1 MEKMILQPG
10 PAGEYA
16 LDLHRWRKGILG
28 RKHSESHRTGVRKHA
43 GKCGGM
49 TDNSGP
55 TENSLCKEKHE
66 RESGKG
72 HRHKCVRSLERQHK
86 ERSLQGML
94 PLHVPK
100 IVLVTSPHLSEIGRI
115 YIYIFFLIGRILG

>member
-10 PAGEYA
+10 PAGEHA

-28 RKHSESHRTGVRKHA
+28 QKHSESHRTGVRKHA

-55 TENSLCKEKHE
+55 TENSLCEEKQE
-66 RESGKG
+66 RGSGKG
-72 HRHKCVRSLERQHK
+72 YRHKCVRSLERQHK
-86 ERSLQGML
+86 SEVSREF
-94 PLHVPK
+94 
-100 IVLVTSPHLSEIGRI
+100 SPSMSPRLFWSHHHSCLK
-115 YIYIFFLIGRILG
+115 